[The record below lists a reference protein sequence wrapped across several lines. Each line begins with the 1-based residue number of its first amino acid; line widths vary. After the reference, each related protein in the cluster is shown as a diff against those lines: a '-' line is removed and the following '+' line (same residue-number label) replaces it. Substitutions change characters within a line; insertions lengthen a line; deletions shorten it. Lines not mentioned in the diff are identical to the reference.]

1 MLVVISKAGGA
12 APPRPLVT
20 RGRVTVTGPVTG
32 DSMMVTPGAGVTW
45 SVDQIT
51 ARSSDII
58 IMKRT
63 TAARDQ
69 EQKLLLEF
77 DIRFRLSLI

>member
-45 SVDQIT
+45 CAGQTT
-51 ARSSDII
+51 ASSSGLI
-58 IMKRT
+58 IMRRT
-63 TAARDQ
+63 TVVR
-69 EQKLLLEF
+69 
-77 DIRFRLSLI
+77 SLQ

>member
-12 APPRPLVT
+12 ALLRPLVT

-32 DSMMVTPGAGVTW
+32 VSMMVTLGAGEIW
-45 SVDQIT
+45 CAGQIT

-69 EQKLLLEF
+69 EQKILLEF